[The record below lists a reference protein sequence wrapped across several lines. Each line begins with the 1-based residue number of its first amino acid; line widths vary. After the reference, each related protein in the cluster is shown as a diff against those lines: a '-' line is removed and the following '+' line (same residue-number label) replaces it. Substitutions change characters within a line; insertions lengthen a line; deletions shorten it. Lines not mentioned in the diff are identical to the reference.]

1 MKLVKIFAN
10 KNFKSVEFNSSFN
23 VVLAEINNLKD
34 KKDTHNLGK
43 TSLIH
48 VINFMLLGGF
58 NKKIFGNKIFKDM
71 VFFGEIELNNG
82 SYLIIKRAITNNTKI
97 SFKINKTKTHS
108 FEIPNDWDE
117 ENIAFEKS
125 REKLNTYLDFDVVT
139 NYDYRKSITY
149 FLRTQ
154 QDFLDV
160 YKLDKFQRKH
170 IDWKPFVFELLG
182 FDGNLI
188 IQKLTLEDEIK
199 SKQDII
205 KTLKEEASI
214 HIDERDKLLGLLDIK
229 KEEFELNKSNI
240 DKFNFFEKDKSINKE
255 LIEDLDYQIQTLNT
269 ERYRITYEI
278 SKIEDSLSKI
288 VAEINIDKLKMLY
301 DEVSLFFPN
310 ELIREFSE
318 LINFNESITKD
329 RRKYLSENLKELKS
343 EFTII
348 DRDIKLIELEKSE
361 KLSFL
366 TEKDSYS
373 KFKKYQSEI
382 TKVSVEIERIKDKL
396 NAIDKSVQIENEI
409 SDVRKVVEKSVHD
422 IGNAINLR
430 NHAEINRIFNS
441 IISDVLGTNALI
453 SIKQNKQGNVDFG
466 ADYQNPS
473 DLIST
478 SESQGTT
485 YKKILCMAFDLSL
498 LIHYSKKSFFKFV
511 YHDGI
516 LEGLDN
522 RIKIRLLDKIKEIC
536 NQYGI
541 QYILS
546 IIDSDIPTD
555 ARGESYFFE
564 ENEICL
570 KLNDKDDNG
579 KLFLHSY

>member
-10 KNFKSVEFNSSFN
+10 KNFKNVEFNSSFN
-23 VVLAEINNLKD
+23 IVLAEISNLKE

-48 VINFMLLGGF
+48 VINFILLGGF

-82 SYLIIKRAITNNTKI
+82 NYLIIKRAIENNTKI
-97 SFKINKTKTHS
+97 SFKINKTKNQG

-117 ENIAFEKS
+117 ENIAFERS
-125 REKLNTYLDFDVVT
+125 REKLNTYLGFDVVT

-160 YKLDKFQRKH
+160 YKLDKFQGKH
-170 IDWKPFVFELLG
+170 INWKPFVFELLG

-199 SKQDII
+199 AKQDVI

-214 HIDERDKLLGLLDIK
+214 NIEERDKLLGLMDIK
-229 KEEFELNKSNI
+229 KEEFDLNQSNI
-240 DKFNFFEKDKSINKE
+240 DKFNFFEQDKSINKE
-255 LIEDLDYQIQTLNT
+255 LIEDIDYKIQTLNT
-269 ERYRITYEI
+269 DRYRITYEI

-288 VAEINIDKLKMLY
+288 VDDINVEKLKKLHE
-301 DEVSLFFPN
+301 EVSLFFPD
-310 ELIREFSE
+310 ELIKEFSD

-329 RRKYLSENLKELKS
+329 RRKYLAENLSELKS

-348 DRDIKLIELEKSE
+348 DREIKFIEIEKSE
-361 KLSFL
+361 KLTYL
-366 TEKDSYS
+366 TEKDSYF

-396 NAIDKSVQIENEI
+396 EAIDKSVKIEEEI
-409 SDVRKVVEKSVHD
+409 SDIKKDVEKSILK
-422 IGNAINLR
+422 IGNAISLR
-430 NHAEINRIFNS
+430 NHSEINKIFNS
-441 IISDVLGTNALI
+441 IIFDVLGTNALI

-478 SESQGTT
+478 SESHGTT

-536 NQYGI
+536 NEYKI

-546 IIDSDIPTD
+546 TIDSDIPTD
-555 ARGESYFFE
+555 AKGDSYIFE

-570 KLNDKDDNG
+570 KLDDKDDNG

>member
-10 KNFKSVEFNSSFN
+10 KNFKDVEFNSSFN
-23 VVLAEINNLKD
+23 VVLAEINNVVD

-48 VINFMLLGGF
+48 VINFILLGGF
-58 NKKIFGNKIFKDM
+58 NQKVFGNKIFKG
-71 VFFGEIELNNG
+71 VIFFGEIELNNG
-82 SYLIIKRAITNNTKI
+82 HYLTLKRSIDTNTKI
-97 SFKINKTKTHS
+97 SFKISKSKS
-108 FEIPNDWDE
+108 RGFEIPEGWDE
-117 ENIAFEKS
+117 ENLAFDKS
-125 REKLNTYLDFDVVT
+125 KDKLNSYLGFDVVT

-154 QDFLDV
+154 QDYLDV
-160 YKLDKFQRKH
+160 YRLDKFKGKH
-170 IDWKPFVFELLG
+170 LDWKPFVFELLG

-188 IQKLTLEDEIK
+188 VQKLSLEDEIK
-199 SKQDII
+199 AKQDII
-205 KTLKEEASI
+205 RTLKEEASI
-214 HIDERDKLLGLLDIK
+214 NIEERDKLLGLLDIK
-229 KEEFELNKSNI
+229 KEEFELNKSAI
-240 DKFNFFEKDKSINKE
+240 DKFNFFEQDKSLNKE
-255 LIEDLDYQIQTLNT
+255 LIDNLDYKIQALNT

-288 VAEINIDKLKMLY
+288 VEDINVEKLQKLHE
-301 DEVSLFFPN
+301 EVSLYFPN
-310 ELIREFSE
+310 ELIREFSD

-329 RRKYLSENLKELKS
+329 RRKYLVENLSELKS
-343 EFTII
+343 EFTVI
-348 DRDIKLIELEKSE
+348 DREIKFIELEKSE
-361 KLSFL
+361 KLTFL

-396 NAIDKSVQIENEI
+396 EAIDKSVKIDAEI
-409 SDVRKVVEKSVHD
+409 ADIKRDVDKSIQK

-441 IISDVLGTNALI
+441 VISDVLGTNALI

-498 LIHYSKKSFFKFV
+498 LIHYSKKSFFRFV

-522 RIKIRLLDKIKEIC
+522 RIKIRLLDRIKEIC
-536 NQYGI
+536 NEYKI

-546 IIDSDIPTD
+546 LIDSDIPTD
-555 ARGESYFFE
+555 AKGDSYIFE

-570 KLNDKDDNG
+570 KLDDKDDSG

>member
-10 KNFKSVEFNSSFN
+10 RNFKNVEFNSSFN
-23 VVLAEINNLKD
+23 VVLAEISNLKD

-48 VINFMLLGGF
+48 VINFILLGGF
-58 NKKIFGNKIFKDM
+58 NKKIFGNKIFKGM
-71 VFFGEIELNNG
+71 VFCGEIELNNG
-82 SYLIIKRAITNNTKI
+82 NYLIVKRAIENNTKI
-97 SFKINKTKTHS
+97 SFKISKTKNQG

-117 ENIAFEKS
+117 ENVAFEKS
-125 REKLNTYLDFDVVT
+125 REKLNAYLDFGVVT

-160 YKLDKFQRKH
+160 YKLDKFQGKH

-199 SKQDII
+199 AKQEVIT
-205 KTLKEEASI
+205 TLKQEANI
-214 HIDERDKLLGLLDIK
+214 NIEERDKLLGLLDIK
-229 KEEFELNKSNI
+229 KEEFELNQSNI
-240 DKFNFFEKDKSINKE
+240 DKFNFFEQDKSINKE
-255 LIEDLDYQIQTLNT
+255 LIEDLDYKIQALNT

-288 VAEINIDKLKMLY
+288 VEDINLDTLKKLHN
-301 DEVSLFFPN
+301 EVSLFFPN
-310 ELIREFSE
+310 ELIREFAD

-329 RRKYLSENLKELKS
+329 RRKYLAENLKELKS

-348 DRDIKLIELEKSE
+348 DRDIKITELEKSD
-361 KLSFL
+361 KLTFL
-366 TEKDSYS
+366 TERDSYS

-382 TKVSVEIERIKDKL
+382 TKVSVEIERINDKL
-396 NAIDKSVQIENEI
+396 EAIDKSVKIEGEI
-409 SDVRKVVEKSVHD
+409 SDIKNDVDKAIHKIS
-422 IGNAINLR
+422 NAINLR

-466 ADYQNPS
+466 ADYQNPA

-498 LIHYSKKSFFKFV
+498 LIHYSKKSFFRFV

-536 NQYGI
+536 NEYGI

-555 ARGESYFFE
+555 TKGDSYIFE
-564 ENEICL
+564 ETEICL